1 MGKALEGLKIVEQAK
16 EEQAEEVVASNPYGD
31 YETVAKT
38 TQIKTLPNSNLE
50 KYRKHVQD
58 AMLEG
63 IKKFGVKVENQ
74 PIHKCNDTKKTIKT
88 QLFSGYCFI
97 REFKHEMRGKVYEFI
112 LPSLYMKGC
121 GDNTIKRVCDNK
133 TQRVIETD
141 SQVGL
146 LPVQDEIVS

>member
-1 MGKALEGLKIVEQAK
+1 MGKSTQGLKIIKQV
-16 EEQAEEVVASNPYGD
+16 EEVKEVNSNPYGG
-31 YETVAKT
+31 YETLTKT
-38 TQIKTLPNSNLE
+38 TQVKTAPNSNLE

-63 IKKFGVKVENQ
+63 IKKYGVKVENQ

-88 QLFSGYCFI
+88 NIFSGHCFI
-97 REFKHEMRGKVYEFI
+97 KEIKHELRGKVYEFI

-121 GDNTIKRVCDNK
+121 GDNNIKRVCNEE

-146 LPVQDEIVS
+146 LPEQAEIVTK

>member
-1 MGKALEGLKIVEQAK
+1 MGKSTEGLKKVKQVEQVQ
-16 EEQAEEVVASNPYGD
+16 ETTSNPYGG
-31 YETVAKT
+31 YETVSKT
-38 TQIKTLPNSNLE
+38 TQVKTLPNSNLE

-63 IKKFGVKVENQ
+63 IKKYGVKVESQ

-97 REFKHEMRGKVYEFI
+97 KEFKHELRGKVYEFI

-121 GDNTIKRVCDNK
+121 GDNNIKRVCDEE

-146 LPVQDEIVS
+146 LPVQDEMVS